1 MAEIDITPELL
12 ERVQEAFAEG
22 VKNNKALTSAAGQ
35 INLGRGSFEKAE
47 RYAEE
52 IGNEL
57 AKAFRAVLT
66 EDVLPNGRLYYNIA
80 DRVVRPMLAAGYID
94 VQQVTGKLI
103 EQLNS
108 AEGIGL
114 KAVIPEI
121 DQERIQGIIDA
132 ASSQETVKES
142 MKYLGEPV
150 VNLQQH
156 AVDDMV
162 EQNAKFQYQA
172 GTNPKI
178 RRTAEAKCC
187 KWCSSLGGT
196 YDYPVKNRDVYRRHE
211 NCRCIVEYIPGKGK
225 RQDVWSKRWKD
236 EEEIEARREFG
247 LQDGGTDGKITAKE
261 REAAAERILE
271 RRLPD
276 NEGVFITYDFRES
289 HGDHIKPR
297 NIEKDLNKTEAGRHA
312 LAVIREKDVNVLLIY
327 GEDVEPGNVGELFEN
342 EIRIFAD
349 KTKTVHETA
358 LTIVHEAKHAEIDR
372 PNTKD
377 QELLCF
383 MEEYKHDKKDLT
395 QRVIDELRAM
405 IDKLYPELEWEG
417 E

>member
-66 EDVLPNGRLYYNIA
+66 DDVLPNGRLYYNIA

-211 NCRCIVEYIPGKGK
+211 NCRCLVEYIPGKGK

-236 EEEIEARREFG
+236 EEIKTDIIQAEVKEF
-247 LQDGGTDGKITAKE
+247 DTSAIRNSDVH
-261 REAAAERILE
+261 
-271 RRLPD
+271 
-276 NEGVFITYDFRES
+276 NETVD
-289 HGDHIKPR
+289 
-297 NIEKDLNKTEAGRHA
+297 
-312 LAVIREKDVNVLLIY
+312 VIREYRVNASPGSGSVIIQEGVNEILHVREIEVAQHIHNIFGGDIEVLLESN
-327 GEDVEPGNVGELFEN
+327 GEGIKTADYLWHGHFWDLKTTTTAKSADSAIRKGLKQIAEKPGGIILDFEN
-342 EIRIFAD
+342 RRFSMEQLLTVISRRIGRCR
-349 KTKTVHETA
+349 TVHA
-358 LTIVHEAKHAEIDR
+358 DIMIFSNGHPVKI
-372 PNTKD
+372 
-377 QELLCF
+377 
-383 MEEYKHDKKDLT
+383 
-395 QRVIDELRAM
+395 LRYN
-405 IDKLYPELEWEG
+405 K
-417 E
+417 